1 VERVGT
7 SFFNVHMRGRKK
19 MMLRRGRRRRATRRT
34 KSSSRR
40 SLMDKLTLNKNESQ
54 VMGALNQKAITWQP

>member
-1 VERVGT
+1 
-7 SFFNVHMRGRKK
+7 MRGRKK